1 MKSFKQFLEQ
11 VGNIKQ
17 ISYPAAV
24 SHKVYNPLTS
34 KSKKS
39 LQEKL
44 CLRIQAGVDLVIP
57 QMVMEPKY

>member
-24 SHKVYNPLTS
+24 RHKIYNPL
-34 KSKKS
+34 
-39 LQEKL
+39 
-44 CLRIQAGVDLVIP
+44 
-57 QMVMEPKY
+57 PKNPGGGGSGNSADGDGA